1 MATFPLPDY
10 TNLSL
15 LQPGVAGEQADY
27 SAGDYTFT
35 NEPRYIKCSALG
47 ILKVDLLDGGIGVDL
62 PVVPGVNPERVTK
75 IYNVGSDSM
84 TVLGLR

>member
-10 TNLSL
+10 TNISL
-15 LQPGVAGEQADY
+15 LQPGVAGEEADY
-27 SAGDYTFT
+27 SATDYTFT
-35 NEPRYIKCSALG
+35 DTPRYIKCSALG
-47 ILKVDLLDGGIGVDL
+47 ILKVDLLSGGTGVDL

-84 TVLGLR
+84 TVIGIR

>member
-47 ILKVDLLDGGIGVDL
+47 ILKVDLLDGGTGVDL